1 METGYNNENNQSNKK
16 FTSCIKIVTIK
27 KLLLSCIKNLLVNI
41 KIPNMFKFFATL
53 SV

>member
-27 KLLLSCIKNLLVNI
+27 KLLVSCIKILLVNI
-41 KIPNMFKFFATL
+41 KIPNICSNFL
-53 SV
+53 PP